1 LKCSGEV
8 NSPCAKVLPVAKRLY
23 GAKAPPARR
32 PVGCFSRKIA
42 NLNAREFDRPER
54 IWIVTPC
61 HVGASVISLA
71 PTFYAS
77 HEKSERA
84 HFAAPPF
91 HLRPASLGSQVVGGP
106 AGGYFS
112 FLAEILVLT
121 ALCKR
126 KCGLF

>member
-1 LKCSGEV
+1 MNYDLCSGTCLKK
-8 NSPCAKVLPVAKRLY
+8 SGIYSVAM
-23 GAKAPPARR
+23 
-32 PVGCFSRKIA
+32 F
-42 NLNAREFDRPER
+42 
-54 IWIVTPC
+54 